1 MVGKWRV
8 LGLAG
13 VVLAAAMGCGKK
25 APSDAGTAVVA
36 KVGDRT
42 ITKAHFEN
50 RLLVASRDLV
60 PDTLDLAGKRR
71 FLQTLIDEAV
81 MGRKAREL
89 QYGSDP
95 ATQALLKQ
103 VQDEAMLRADIEEAS
118 KGKTE
123 VTPAEVDE
131 FARRQTQ
138 SALVKHLFVKTRREA
153 EELRRQIL
161 AGTPFDTVAARH
173 TLVPRLDRNGEV
185 LPHEQRVTFGIVA
198 YGDANPSVE
207 AAVFGTPVDQV
218 SEPVQSGYGW
228 HLFMPVRVTEAKFMP
243 PDATKR
249 ANIETQL
256 RGRKRRKAEQDYLEG
271 LLQEHGFQLDEAAL
285 DVFYDKMPADVAPSR
300 APDSATEL
308 TPVVP
313 LSQAERAM
321 RAFDLDGKTYTLGD
335 VSDLYDQVGFAGRP
349 KQLNGTL
356 GLRTWIRDAWLRDLR
371 LERAHKQG
379 IDKLPSVV
387 EAVEQQ
393 RDAILAAQ
401 LRENLVSSQAP
412 DPTPEQLREFFA
424 KHTQDYGVP
433 EQRRVALIVHPQ
445 EAVVRRAEADL
456 EHDADFV
463 DTAMAYRRVTNPDL
477 VKTAYFTARD
487 PIFAELAVRA
497 FALGPGQRTDPFHTS
512 QGWVIMKLEDVMK
525 AQEAEFDAVRDRV
538 EEAFRADWS
547 DRKLKEL
554 LQQWKQDLDIEVHED
569 VLARTEVRRMDVI
582 VPGAT
587 TAAAAKPG
595 SAS

>member
-1 MVGKWRV
+1 
-8 LGLAG
+8 
-13 VVLAAAMGCGKK
+13 VVLVAALGCGKK
-25 APSDAGTAVVA
+25 APGDAGTAVVA
-36 KVGDRT
+36 KIGDRI

-71 FLQTLIDEAV
+71 FLQTMIDEAV
-81 MGRKAREL
+81 MGSKAREL
-89 QYGSDP
+89 QYGSEP
-95 ATQALLKQ
+95 ATQAFLEQ
-103 VQDEAMLRADIEEAS
+103 VRDEAMLQAALEEAS

-138 SALVKHLFVKTRREA
+138 SALVKHLIVKTRRHA
-153 EELRRQIL
+153 EELRQQIL
-161 AGTPFDTVAARH
+161 AGAPFDTVAARH

-207 AAVFGTPVDQV
+207 AAVFGTPVNQV

-228 HLFMPVRVTEAKFMP
+228 HLFMPVNVTEAKFVA
-243 PDATKR
+243 PDAAKR

-256 RGRKRRKAEQDYLEG
+256 RGRKRRKAEEDYLEG
-271 LLQEHGFQLDEAAL
+271 ILQQHGFQLDEAAL
-285 DVFYDKMPADVAPSR
+285 EIFYDKM
-300 APDSATEL
+300 APDVPPEYAPDPQNEV

-313 LSQAERAM
+313 LSQAERA
-321 RAFDLDGKTYTLGD
+321 RRLFDLDGKSYTLGD
-335 VSDLYDQVGFAGRP
+335 LSDQYDQVGFAGRP
-349 KQLNGTL
+349 KRLNGML

-371 LERAHKQG
+371 LERARKDG

-387 EAVEQQ
+387 EAVGQQ
-393 RDAILAAQ
+393 RDATLAAQ

-412 DPTPEQLREFFA
+412 DPTPAQLHEFFEA
-424 KHTQDYGVP
+424 HKKDYGTP

-463 DTAMAYRRVTNPDL
+463 KTAMAYRGVTNPDL
-477 VKTAYFTARD
+477 VKTEYFAARD
-487 PIFAELAVRA
+487 PYFAELAVRA

-512 QGWVIMKLEDVMK
+512 QGWVIMKVDGVIR
-525 AQEAEFDAVRDRV
+525 AQDANFDEVRDRV

-547 DRKLKEL
+547 DRKLQEL
-554 LQQWKQDLDIEVHED
+554 LAQWKRDIDIEVHDD
-569 VLARTEVRRMDVI
+569 VLERTEVRRRDVI